1 MRFDQ
6 TYNQQ
11 DFLNFLGT
19 FLPDDFVEKEE
30 DIVIK
35 KDRYKEITKA
45 RILGFSESLDLHVLE
60 MDHGHENDPR
70 IAIATDA
77 FKVLA
82 DHWVHKALVV
92 FKNKDSENYR
102 LSYLTISLDLNDK
115 NKAVKRYS
123 NARRYSFYLGVN
135 AKIRTPEQ
143 QLIKKGKVKDPEDL
157 LSRFSVEVVNK
168 QFYLEVA
175 KFFDEL
181 VSSEDQNLTLP
192 GVSHSDT
199 NTRKSFAVR
208 LIGRTMF
215 CWFLKQKKSD
225 NGQLIPDGLL
235 SSKIVTDNYYHSTLS
250 RYFWCIKYQY

>member
-1 MRFDQ
+1 
-6 TYNQQ
+6 
-11 DFLNFLGT
+11 
-19 FLPDDFVEKEE
+19 
-30 DIVIK
+30 
-35 KDRYKEITKA
+35 
-45 RILGFSESLDLHVLE
+45 

-192 GVSHSDT
+192 RCFS
-199 NTRKSFAVR
+199 
-208 LIGRTMF
+208 
-215 CWFLKQKKSD
+215 Q
-225 NGQLIPDGLL
+225 
-235 SSKIVTDNYYHSTLS
+235 
-250 RYFWCIKYQY
+250 